1 MMNSSHSVGGVVVV
15 EIKDFLEG
23 GGKLFLL
30 WYCRYP
36 PTSRSMV
43 LDRFTGATYL
53 LALEEEEERETGIN
67 QRLLVLETD

>member
-1 MMNSSHSVGGVVVV
+1 MNSSQSVGGVVVV

-23 GGKLFLL
+23 AGKWFLL